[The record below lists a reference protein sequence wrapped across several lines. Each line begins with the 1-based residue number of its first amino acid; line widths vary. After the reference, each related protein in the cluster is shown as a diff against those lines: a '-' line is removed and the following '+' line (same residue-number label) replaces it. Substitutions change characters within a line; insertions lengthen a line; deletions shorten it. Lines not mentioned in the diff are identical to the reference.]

1 MNPDSF
7 RKSLPIDNGI
17 TVKDV
22 AARAGVSTATVSRV
36 LSGKE
41 GVSPELEQRVRQVI
55 DELAYRP
62 NQAARRLRERRSKI
76 IGVLVPDIQINFF
89 ASIVV
94 SIERELQKAGYLLLL
109 GNTYDDLESEKQH
122 IDTFLSE
129 DVAGVIFAPSTTI
142 NTSNYRPLQEA
153 GVHLVAIDRQPGEMQ
168 IDTVQIDN
176 TQAALRATRHLIEE
190 GHQQIGFIAGS
201 DLIST
206 SIDRQLG
213 YELALRQAGIAVNPE
228 LIRPG
233 SFSIESGYQAMK
245 VLFANHRKLSAVL
258 IANNSLTL
266 GAMKYVRE
274 CEIDVPTQIAII
286 GFDDMPWSTILR
298 PPLSVIVQPVN
309 EIGISAA
316 RLMLD
321 RINEP
326 KSSIKHLTLETTMV
340 IRQSCLC
347 AASAK
352 SKAA

>member
-1 MNPDSF
+1 MNSDRF
-7 RKSLPIDNGI
+7 HKAKNIENGI
-17 TVKDV
+17 TVRDV
-22 AARAGVSTATVSRV
+22 AAKAGVSTATVSRV

-41 GVSPELEQRVRQVI
+41 GVSPELELRVRQVI
-55 DELAYRP
+55 EELSYRP

-109 GNTYDDLESEKQH
+109 GNTYDDIESEKQH
-122 IDTFLSE
+122 IETFLSE
-129 DVAGVIFAPSTTI
+129 DVAGVIFAPSTTV
-142 NTSNYRPLQEA
+142 NTSNFKPLQDA
-153 GVHLVAIDRQPGEMQ
+153 GVHLVAIDRQPGEML
-168 IDTVQIDN
+168 IDTVQINN
-176 TQAALRATRHLIEE
+176 TQAALRATRHLIDE
-190 GHQQIGFIAGS
+190 GHQNIGFIAGS
-201 DLIST
+201 DRIST

-213 YELALRQAGIAVNPE
+213 YELALRQANITFDPV

-233 SFSIESGYQAMK
+233 SFSIESGYQAMEALLGSDK
-245 VLFANHRKLSAVL
+245 PPSAVL

-274 CEIDVPTQIAII
+274 HDIDVPNQVAVI

-321 RINEP
+321 RIREP

-347 AASAK
+347 ANSVK
-352 SKAA
+352 SKTT